1 MSNYAKINSEN
12 IVENII
18 VCEDSEIGT
27 QSGHHIKVTSD
38 TNAPQVGHEYV
49 AEKNK
54 FKAPKPF
61 ESWILNEET
70 VKWESPVDKPLDAEV
85 SVFGTV
91 TNYRWNEES
100 QVWETI

>member
-1 MSNYAKINSEN
+1 MSNYAKVNSEN

-18 VCEDSEIGT
+18 VCEDSEIGS
-27 QSGHHIKVTSD
+27 QNGHHVKVTAD
-38 TNAPQVGHEYV
+38 TNTPQIGHEYV

-61 ESWILNEET
+61 ESWTLNENT
-70 VKWESPVDKPLDAEV
+70 LKWESPVDKPQDAEV

-91 TNYRWNEES
+91 LNYRWNEEEQS
-100 QVWETI
+100 WETI